1 MRSFMGN
8 NPAEE
13 RKVVWMKEVTI
24 KIEDEVYE
32 FYRNIADE
40 HDDMSL
46 EEVIAVAIREQYEW
60 EI

>member
-1 MRSFMGN
+1 MGDT
-8 NPAEE
+8 PAEE
-13 RKVVWMKEVTI
+13 RKVMGVKEVTI

-32 FYRNIADE
+32 FYRGIADE

-46 EEVIAVAIREQYEW
+46 EEVIAVAVREQYEW

>member
-1 MRSFMGN
+1 MG
-8 NPAEE
+8 
-13 RKVVWMKEVTI
+13 MKEVTI

-46 EEVIAVAIREQYEW
+46 EEVIAVAVREQYEW

>member
-1 MRSFMGN
+1 MGDS
-8 NPAEE
+8 PAEE
-13 RKVVWMKEVTI
+13 RKVMGMKEVTI

-46 EEVIAVAIREQYEW
+46 EEVIAVAVREQYEW